1 MPKGSSFKE
10 KLYVFLNINYKHKS
24 RGYWIALAIPQ
35 LLFFLFLLY
44 VTGGIMVRHLY
55 GYFNHGSHMSLPI
68 IDRFLEKAAG
78 LVAMTEEEKVDS
90 KLLRET
96 MKAERLEPLR
106 RFHAIMPDYAPGQKN
121 PVCFICHGDMP
132 HKANKKVRSLLN
144 MHTEFVA
151 CFTCHMD
158 QAPEG
163 VAYKWH
169 NASNVT
175 VKGEPFGIKY
185 DPRTGR
191 LVDTDDHYSRI
202 TPMVVANGNLV
213 SLQVM
218 DDSPEAQD
226 YIKIRDKL
234 TPAQQGKIK
243 AMFHKNITGKGK
255 FCDQCHTT
263 EKGLLDFTALG
274 FEEMRKMDLTGLN
287 IIGIVS
293 KYKEFYIPT
302 IYKTAPDQALY
313 KEEQPQYAD
322 PRSWWRDKYIEK
334 LPAKE

>member
-10 KLYVFLNINYKHKS
+10 KLYVFLNINYEHKS
-24 RGYWIALAIPQ
+24 RGYWIALAVPQ
-35 LLFFLFLLY
+35 LIFLIFLLY
-44 VTGGIMVRHLY
+44 VAGGVMGRHFY
-55 GYFNHGSHMSLPI
+55 HYINPSAHVYLPI
-68 IDRFLEKAAG
+68 VDHFLEKAAG
-78 LVAMTEEEKVDS
+78 MVAVTEEEKVES

-106 RFHAIMPDYAPGQKN
+106 RFHAIMPDYAPGAKN

-144 MHTEFVA
+144 MHTEFIA

-163 VAYKWH
+163 IAYKWY
-169 NASNVT
+169 NGSNVN
-175 VKGEPFGIKY
+175 VKGEPFGLKY
-185 DPRTGR
+185 DPKTGR
-191 LVDTDDHYSRI
+191 LMDTDDHYSKI
-202 TPMVVANGNLV
+202 TPMIIVNGTET

-226 YIKIRDKL
+226 YVKIRDKL
-234 TPAQQGKIK
+234 TPGQQGKIK

-263 EKGLLDFTALG
+263 EKGLIDFTALG
-274 FEEMRKMDLTGLN
+274 FEEMRAMDLTGLN
-287 IIGIVS
+287 LIGVVS

-302 IYKTAPDQALY
+302 IYKTTPDQGMY
-313 KEEQPQYAD
+313 KEEQPVYSD
-322 PRSWWRDKYIEK
+322 PRSWWRDKYIDK
-334 LPAKE
+334 VPQNQ

>member
-55 GYFNHGSHMSLPI
+55 HYFNPSAHVYLPLT
-68 IDRFLEKAAG
+68 DHFLEKASG
-78 LVAMTEEEKVDS
+78 LVAMTEEEKVES
-90 KLLRET
+90 KLLRDT

-106 RFHAIMPDYAPGQKN
+106 RFHAIMPDPAVGDKN

-132 HKANKKVRSLLN
+132 HKSNKKVRSLLN
-144 MHTEFVA
+144 MHTAFVA

-163 VAYKWH
+163 VVYKWY
-169 NASNVT
+169 NPTNIT
-175 VKGEPFGIKY
+175 VKGQPFGIKY
-185 DPRTGR
+185 DPKTGR
-191 LVDTDDHYSRI
+191 LMDTDDNYSKI
-202 TPMVVANGNLV
+202 TPMAVVNATEV
-213 SLQVM
+213 SLQVYE
-218 DDSPEAQD
+218 DSPEAKD
-226 YIKIRDKL
+226 YVKIRDKL
-234 TPAQQGKIK
+234 TPGQQGKIK
-243 AMFHKNITGKGK
+243 AMFHKNLTGKGK

-263 EKGLLDFTALG
+263 EKGLINFASLG
-274 FEEMRKMDLTGLN
+274 FEEMRIMDLTGLN
-287 IIGIVS
+287 IIGVVS

-302 IYKTAPDQALY
+302 IYKTTPDQAFY
-313 KEEQPQYAD
+313 KEEQPQYTD

-334 LPAKE
+334 VPQKQ